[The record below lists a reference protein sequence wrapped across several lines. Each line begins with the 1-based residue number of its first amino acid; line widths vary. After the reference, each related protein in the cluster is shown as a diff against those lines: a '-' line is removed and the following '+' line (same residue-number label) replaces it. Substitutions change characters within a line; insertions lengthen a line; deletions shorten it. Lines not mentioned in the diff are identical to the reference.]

1 MNKNISIVMDKE
13 LRCIVIYGVKVS
25 VCVFDWLWQD
35 IISQRRTNQTSIE
48 TKLDG
53 LALIVVSQR
62 QLNDKFAIYAARF
75 VIKLALIR
83 LSSLA
88 NHPAW
93 GDSESITDSN

>member
-62 QLNDKFAIYAARF
+62 QLNDKFAICSQICYQASFNQAF
-75 VIKLALIR
+75 VI
-83 LSSLA
+83 
-88 NHPAW
+88 
-93 GDSESITDSN
+93 G